1 MQGEYNVEKKKR
13 FRGFCALLH
22 SFFFVILTY
31 MYVLLRTNDLQGDT
45 TPQIGFYSG
54 YFPPVSSGCTTA
66 VIGSAAKFN
75 SGFVENRCKLFTA
88 VLI

>member
-1 MQGEYNVEKKKR
+1 MAKTMEGQREKKHYTTNR
-13 FRGFCALLH
+13 LLQR
-22 SFFFVILTY
+22 L
-31 MYVLLRTNDLQGDT
+31 
-45 TPQIGFYSG
+45 
-54 YFPPVSSGCTTA
+54 FPSVRSGCTTA